1 MPIVMISG
9 LYQSGQEELA
19 RALVRKNGWPLVN
32 RAELVDEASELGIR
46 TGRLEMSVIKTPGL
60 SEKLAREKNLYLA
73 FLTAALCE
81 RQRDANLVYFGR
93 AGHLLLPGL
102 DHRLRVGLNVPH
114 DRRLRRTADA
124 LGLSAEKA
132 GTYLAQLDEDI
143 EHWIKAIH
151 RVDCNDTRQYDVTLS
166 LEHMSVDNAATIVC
180 EMASLPDFRPTPL
193 SLERMANMHLA
204 GQARLRLAFDER
216 TAAADPQVHAE
227 AGVVTVTYT
236 PRDQAFADL
245 FPEVLGELEGCR
257 EIRCTMAETSILWV
271 QEKFDPS
278 SDSFAHITR
287 LAQRWGAAVELL
299 RLIPPDE
306 PAAAALDAE
315 ADEDPLAAPGRRD
328 AATGGV
334 LDDGPVVRGEDGGL
348 GRVQEEL
355 VSLGRSAGRHT
366 ACGGHERIVEI
377 ANSDRNYSLV
387 VIGDVFLSKG
397 KSAQTRKTRELALAV
412 KGCLK
417 APVITAG
424 ELKSKVMFGR
434 RQALKLVSF
443 ALLVVAIYLLV
454 FNFQEP
460 IESLLGGAAHQA
472 RPWLTPIL
480 VLLIVPLIA
489 HLYGTVSGLAL
500 KLIDID

>member
-19 RALVRKNGWPLVN
+19 KALVRKTGWPMVN
-32 RAELVDEASELGIR
+32 RAQLVDEASELGIR

-73 FLTAALCE
+73 FLTAAVCE
-81 RQRDANLVYFGR
+81 RQRDANLVYYGR

-102 DHRLRVGLNVPH
+102 DHRLRVGLSVPRE
-114 DRRLRRTADA
+114 RRVRKTADA

-132 GTYLAQLDEDI
+132 GTYLTQLDEDI
-143 EHWIKAIH
+143 EHWIRAIH
-151 RVDCNDTRQYDVTLS
+151 KVDCNDTRQYDVSLS
-166 LEHMSVDNAATIVC
+166 LEHMSVDNVATILC
-180 EMASLPDFRPTPL
+180 EMAALPDFRPSPL
-193 SLERMANMHLA
+193 SLKKMEDMHLA
-204 GQARLRLAFDER
+204 AQARLRLAFDQR

-227 AGVVTVTYT
+227 DGVVTVTYT
-236 PRDQAFADL
+236 PREQSFADL
-245 FPEVLGELEGCR
+245 FPAVLSELEGCR

-278 SDSFAHITR
+278 TDSFTHITR

-306 PAAAALDAE
+306 PEAAELRAGE
-315 ADEDPLAAPGRRD
+315 DEDPMTAPGRRD

-334 LDDGPVVRGEDGGL
+334 LDDDPVVRGEDGGL
-348 GRVQEEL
+348 ARIQEEL

-424 ELKSKVMFGR
+424 ELRSKVMFGR
-434 RQALKLVSF
+434 RQALKLALF
-443 ALLVVAIYLLV
+443 ALIVAALYLLV

-460 IESLLGGAAHQA
+460 VESLLGGDLHQS
-472 RPWLTPIL
+472 RPWLTPLL
-480 VLLIVPLIA
+480 VFLLVPVIA